1 MYIYTCVYNVL
12 CVYMY
17 LPAYLHVHVSTQKSN
32 HIYPLTP
39 YIPTFEKLIYLHY
52 ILLASK

>member
-1 MYIYTCVYNVL
+1 
-12 CVYMY
+12 MY
-17 LPAYLHVHVSTQKSN
+17 LPAYLHVSTQKSN
-32 HIYPLTP
+32 HMCVYPLTP